1 VAECRA
7 RHGAGPVER
16 LEHFG
21 LLSEN
26 VIVAHGVWL
35 DDDEC
40 RRLAQA
46 GVSLS
51 HNVSSNLK
59 LASGV
64 APLTRFR
71 TAGLNVGLGT
81 DSAASNNVLDP
92 FREMRLATLM
102 QRAVARDPGVWSA
115 YDALEAATVRGAAA
129 LGFCAEAGSL
139 EIGKRADIVL
149 VDLDKPHLGP
159 RVRDDRDAL
168 AALLVFAAAGSD
180 VDTVIVDGR
189 VLLQGGAPLVVDPRQ
204 AIEAARAAAR
214 RLLERAG

>member
-1 VAECRA
+1 MPAPRA
-7 RHGAGPVER
+7 GR
-16 LEHFG
+16 
-21 LLSEN
+21 
-26 VIVAHGVWL
+26 
-35 DDDEC
+35 
-40 RRLAQA
+40 
-46 GVSLS
+46 VSIS

-71 TAGLNVGLGT
+71 AAGLNVGLGT

-115 YDALEAATVRGAAA
+115 YDALEAATIRGAAA
-129 LGFCAEAGSL
+129 LGFDAEAGSL

-149 VDLDKPHLGP
+149 ADLDKPHLGP

-168 AALLVFAAAGSD
+168 AALLVFAATGSD

-189 VLLQGGAPLVVDPRQ
+189 VLLEGRAPLVVDTRQ
-204 AIEAARAAAR
+204 ANEAARAAAR